1 MWGLSA
7 WRSVPEIQILP
18 SASSALV
25 LWKVQGVT
33 AAARS

>member
-25 LWKVQGVT
+25 LWKVQGAT